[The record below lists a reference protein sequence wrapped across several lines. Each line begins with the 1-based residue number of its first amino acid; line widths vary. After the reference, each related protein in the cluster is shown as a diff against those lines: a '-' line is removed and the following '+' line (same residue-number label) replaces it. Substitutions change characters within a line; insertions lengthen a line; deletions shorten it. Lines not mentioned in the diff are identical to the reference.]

1 VRSKY
6 EPGAKFISCVLLVR
20 LFFISSSTGYRG
32 FFTLLVVF
40 KRVYFKGVENTIPKR
55 GCFLRQIY
63 LMVSEKLQEIYDLL
77 YGRFGA
83 QGWWPSDGRLE
94 IIIGAILTQNTNWG
108 NVEKAMANLRSA
120 GALSLEKLRSI
131 SPAELG
137 ELIRPAGYYN
147 IKAGRLKNFVEW
159 LFENYDG
166 ELSVMESI
174 GTESLREELLGVKG
188 IGFETADSILLY
200 AFGREV
206 FVVDAYTARVAAR
219 HGLIEAG
226 CGYEELRELF
236 ESNLPT
242 NTEMFNEYHAL
253 FVRVGKEYCRR
264 TARCAGCPLEKLP
277 HNVEAEDF

>member
-1 VRSKY
+1 
-6 EPGAKFISCVLLVR
+6 
-20 LFFISSSTGYRG
+20 
-32 FFTLLVVF
+32 
-40 KRVYFKGVENTIPKR
+40 
-55 GCFLRQIY
+55 
-63 LMVSEKLQEIYDLL
+63 M
-77 YGRFGA
+77 
-83 QGWWPSDGRLE
+83 
-94 IIIGAILTQNTNWG
+94 
-108 NVEKAMANLRSA
+108 NLRGA
-120 GALSLEKLRSI
+120 GCLSVEKLRSI

-147 IKAGRLKNFVEW
+147 LKAGRLKNFVEW

-166 ELSVMESI
+166 ELSAMESI
-174 GTESLREELLGVKG
+174 GTESLREELLAVKG

-206 FVVDAYTARVAAR
+206 FVVDAYTARMAVR

-236 ESNLPT
+236 ESNL
-242 NTEMFNEYHAL
+242 EADVKMFNEYHAL

-264 TARCAGCPLEKLP
+264 TTRCAGCPLEKLP